1 MKATKLIFP
10 KWINTAIRLSLV
22 GAALTAGTIA
32 VVGKFLTM
40 PETVDVGYQPTQPV
54 PYSHR
59 LHAGEMG
66 MDCRFCHSTVDKAD
80 FAAIPPANTC
90 MICHTAIKKDSDKL
104 APIRQAVADPNK
116 PVQWTKVHKLPD
128 FVYFSHKVHVTGGV
142 SCVSCHGRVD
152 QMEVVQQQKPL
163 GMAWCL
169 ECHRA
174 PENALRPKEFV
185 TKLDWVP
192 PAGTTQQEIGMKIK
206 NENKIHPPVE
216 NCAGCHR

>member
-40 PETVDVGYQPTQPV
+40 PETLDVGYQPTQPV
-54 PYSHR
+54 PYSHK

-90 MICHTAIKKDSDKL
+90 MICHTAVKKDSDKL
-104 APIRQAVADPNK
+104 AAIRQAFADPSK

-128 FVYFSHKVHVTGGV
+128 FVYFSHKVHVNGGV

-192 PAGTTQQEIGMKIK
+192 PAGTTQQEIGLKIK